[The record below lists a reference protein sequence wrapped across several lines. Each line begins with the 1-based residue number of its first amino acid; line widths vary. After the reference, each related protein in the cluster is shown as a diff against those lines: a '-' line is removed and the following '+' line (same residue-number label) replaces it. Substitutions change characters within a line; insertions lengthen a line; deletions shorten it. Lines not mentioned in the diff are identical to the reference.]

1 MAVLADPFALSSISP
16 TRCKPSRV
24 ELAQRAANFG
34 SGMMR
39 HGFILLTFCT
49 TLLGCAVA
57 PAQERRP
64 IAWDGLGQDPNKSAN
79 RVHVAKRP
87 TAPPASAASDPN
99 QDRERVLGTLRPYSE
114 AWWAVHDEI
123 EAEKDR
129 QLGTKLVIC
138 PRCVQPS
145 SPQGEEVTGSIR

>member
-1 MAVLADPFALSSISP
+1 
-16 TRCKPSRV
+16 
-24 ELAQRAANFG
+24 
-34 SGMMR
+34 MMR
-39 HGFILLTFCT
+39 YGFILLTFCT
-49 TLLGCAVA
+49 MLLACAVA

-79 RVHVAKRP
+79 RADIAKRRATNP
-87 TAPPASAASDPN
+87 APAANDPN

-138 PRCVQPS
+138 PRCVQSS
-145 SPQGEEVTGSIR
+145 SPPSEDVTGSIR